1 MVFRK
6 NNARK
11 VYIHVKKNGFHKS
24 SITEIEEIKSFDQSS
39 SSSSFEMTLAL
50 SIPYFFGI
58 EEENVKKS
66 RIL

>member
-1 MVFRK
+1 MSRKMVFD
-6 NNARK
+6 
-11 VYIHVKKNGFHKS
+11 KS

-50 SIPYFFGI
+50 SIRYFFGI